1 LVKYNLEPNESILMQ
16 RTGVLRETGSLLMKP
31 FTDELI
37 LTNRNIIWISKGM
50 FGNTKGVQ
58 KYPLT
63 QLKVINGEAQAFV
76 GKGSAG
82 MPNLQV
88 YFINGQ
94 EAFQFQNSNKR
105 EMAKWV
111 NEISKVLTGH
121 DSTRGSVTSQSA
133 IPGTEYLAETLKDTV
148 GVFKNVLGIT
158 SKKVAD
164 AVPEKVTKKCIGCMA
179 SLTGTKG
186 QSVLCRYCDT
196 VQIL

>member
-1 LVKYNLEPNESILMQ
+1 MVKYNLEPNESILMQ
-16 RTGVLRETGSLLMKP
+16 RTGVLRETGTLMKLY
-31 FTDELI
+31 TDELI
-37 LTNRNIIWISKGM
+37 LTNKNIIWVSKGM

-58 KYPLT
+58 KYPLN
-63 QLKVINGEAQAFV
+63 QVKVIGGEAQAFV
-76 GKGSAG
+76 GKSSNG

-94 EAFQFQNSNKR
+94 EVFQFQSFSKR
-105 EMAKWV
+105 GIAKWV

-121 DSTRGSVTSQSA
+121 ESTRGSLTSQSA
-133 IPGTEYLAETLKDTV
+133 IPGKEYLAETLKDTV
-148 GVFKNVLGIT
+148 GVFKDSFGMKSKNVP
-158 SKKVAD
+158 D

-179 SLTGTKG
+179 PLTDTKE